1 MVTLPRCAVAV
12 VAAVVVALFIT
23 VGKPMMMVVLTALA
37 LGGGMTVVAGIRP
50 GDEAGDA
57 RLTFCGCRSGL
68 LE

>member
-12 VAAVVVALFIT
+12 VVALFIT
-23 VGKPMMMVVLTALA
+23 VSVPMMMVVATALA
-37 LGGGMTVVAGIRP
+37 VGGGMTVVTGSRP

-68 LE
+68 VE